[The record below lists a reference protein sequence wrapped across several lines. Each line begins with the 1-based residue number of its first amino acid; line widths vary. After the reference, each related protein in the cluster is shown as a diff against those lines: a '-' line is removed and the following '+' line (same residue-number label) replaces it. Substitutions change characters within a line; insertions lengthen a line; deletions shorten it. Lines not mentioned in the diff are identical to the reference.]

1 MCPEVM
7 KPVGP
12 ILQKLLKRWP
22 KLLVQLVYLFLVC
35 TLLLFASA
43 VSATQELESVSRF
56 LKSSRILVCFFI
68 INCAGANLPLNL

>member
-1 MCPEVM
+1 MCAEVM

-22 KLLVQLVYLFLVC
+22 KLVVQLVYLFLVC

-43 VSATQELESVSRF
+43 VCARPRSRVGVKVF
-56 LKSSRILVCFFI
+56 EEFSYSCLLFS
-68 INCAGANLPLNL
+68 